1 MIDHAVK
8 RGINF
13 GTVTVEAC
21 VSAALRD
28 LGHEIRTYGPLMHE
42 CYAGVLG
49 PLLKYHRNFTKP
61 KIPRSTAS
69 DFLDGTNPQ

>member
-1 MIDHAVK
+1 MSRSPIDIMALQPSFVKTKMINESIK
-8 RGINF
+8 KGINF

-42 CYAGVLG
+42 
-49 PLLKYHRNFTKP
+49 F
-61 KIPRSTAS
+61 
-69 DFLDGTNPQ
+69 